1 MNGGYT
7 KSMLAYVIRQPDKI
21 CSIPTSAKAVAFT
34 FRPSMET
41 ILETLEKAKRI
52 NVIMISDGYTKSM
65 GTGTKRLLKL
75 HNIELRNTPE
85 QLQGR
90 HNIDNV
96 IEFEESKE

>member
-1 MNGGYT
+1 
-7 KSMLAYVIRQPDKI
+7 MLAYIIRRENDI
-21 CSIPTSAKAVAFT
+21 SDLPTSAKAVAFT